1 MLRRLSIAAL
11 AALFVAGCGGSSS
24 PKGPP
29 ELVFVSTKDGDY
41 AIFGA
46 DADGSHQYRL
56 TEAEADSSSPAKLFF
71 QIEPH
76 WSPDGK
82 EIAFVSGRDGNG
94 HVFVMNADGTGT
106 RRITDTKMDDSHP
119 TWSADGKW
127 LAFSREGAIFR
138 QPVSGGPATRLLKEA
153 VGNAADP
160 AYSPDGKYVAYDYRR
175 PGFSIREI
183 YVMNADGTGARKV
196 TNLRWVSGY
205 PAWSPDS
212 KRLAF
217 MSNAAGIHDHNEIYT
232 MPLAGGKP
240 KQETF
245 STTDA
250 IQPAWAPNGALSYSL
265 DGAIWLLRDGKY
277 QKLTSGENNDSA
289 PAWNPHPP
297 ESK

>member
-11 AALFVAGCGGSSS
+11 AALLVAGCGGSSS

-56 TEAEADSSSPAKLFF
+56 TKEEADSSSPAKLFF

-127 LAFSREGAIFR
+127 LVV
-138 QPVSGGPATRLLKEA
+138 QPRRRDLSPAGHRRRLRTRLLKNA
-153 VGNAADP
+153 VGSASDP
-160 AYSPDGKYVAYDYRR
+160 AYSPG
-175 PGFSIREI
+175 RE
-183 YVMNADGTGARKV
+183 VRSRTTTAGPASRSAR
-196 TNLRWVSGY
+196 
-205 PAWSPDS
+205 
-212 KRLAF
+212 
-217 MSNAAGIHDHNEIYT
+217 
-232 MPLAGGKP
+232 
-240 KQETF
+240 
-245 STTDA
+245 ST
-250 IQPAWAPNGALSYSL
+250 
-265 DGAIWLLRDGKY
+265 
-277 QKLTSGENNDSA
+277 
-289 PAWNPHPP
+289 
-297 ESK
+297 